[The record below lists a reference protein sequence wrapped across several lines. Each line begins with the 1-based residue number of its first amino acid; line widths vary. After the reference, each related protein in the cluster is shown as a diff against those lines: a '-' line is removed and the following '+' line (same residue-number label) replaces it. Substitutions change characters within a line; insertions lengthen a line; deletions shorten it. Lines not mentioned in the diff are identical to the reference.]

1 MGQSNNTDTNLELRK
16 KLKALI
22 SNAQKNETK
31 LQKMQQQELRF
42 ISANNLPELIDIT
55 LQQYRDTYELD
66 YVSLLL
72 IDHNHEIRRVI
83 EFMNPELLKLPT
95 LIFSDSHTQLENV
108 VIAQTAA
115 MEKSRPADFQKTLFP
130 NFRDEPYLG
139 KCTGACRETL
149 FPNMP
154 EEPHSI
160 AILPL
165 IRNNKLIG
173 SLNLA
178 SLDIA
183 RFITGTSTELIKR
196 LSSILAVCIENAV
209 NNEKLKLLGLT
220 DALTGIHN
228 RRYFMQ
234 RLEEEVVR
242 SLRDQRPV
250 SCLFIDIDHFKLFND
265 RYGHSIGDQVLRFVA
280 SIIKKQMRLSDVLAR
295 YGGEEFA
302 VLLTDTGTI
311 LAQEVADRIRLSIA
325 SAVLKIEGLSDELNV
340 TVSIGCTT
348 IDSTTMT
355 RTDNQNI
362 KPLGESLLNSADQA
376 LYLAKDA
383 GRNCIKVTE
392 FNEIVTAQATN

>member
-1 MGQSNNTDTNLELRK
+1 MSQSNNTDTNLELRK
-16 KLKALI
+16 KLKALM
-22 SNAQKNETK
+22 STAQKNESK

-42 ISANNLPELIDIT
+42 ISANSLPELINII

-72 IDHNHEIRRVI
+72 IDHDHEIRHVI

-115 MEKSRPADFQKTLFP
+115 MEKTNPVDFQKTLFP
-130 NFRDEPYLG
+130 NFKDEPYLG

-149 FPNMP
+149 FPDMLKK
-154 EEPHSI
+154 PHSV

-183 RFITGTSTELIKR
+183 RFITGTGTDLIKR

-265 RYGHSIGDQVLRFVA
+265 RYGHSVGDQVLHYVA
-280 SIIKKQMRLSDVLAR
+280 TIIKKQMRLSDVLAR

-302 VLLTDTGTI
+302 VLLINTDTI

-325 SAVLKIEGLSDELNV
+325 NTVLKIKGLNEKLNV

-348 IDSTTMT
+348 MT
-355 RTDNQNI
+355 RTDKQNI

-383 GRNCIKVTE
+383 GRNCIKVAE
-392 FNEIVTAQATN
+392 FNEIVTAQAIN